1 MNIVFWL
8 IVILAL
14 VLVWFTAYSIF
25 GDIGEVILDMFNKAK
40 NEIMNDESENE
51 NE

>member
-8 IVILAL
+8 IVILSL
-14 VLVWFTAYSIF
+14 VVIWFAAYSIF
-25 GDIGEVILDMFNKAK
+25 GDIGESILNMFNNAK
-40 NEIMNDESENE
+40 NEMMNKESENE